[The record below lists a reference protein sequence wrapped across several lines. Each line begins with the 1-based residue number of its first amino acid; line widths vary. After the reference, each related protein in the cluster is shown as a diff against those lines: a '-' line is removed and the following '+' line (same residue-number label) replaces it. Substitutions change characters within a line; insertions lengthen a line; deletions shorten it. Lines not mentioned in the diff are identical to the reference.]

1 MPENPENAVKLANV
15 VKTYGEGSVSVPV
28 LKTISATIAPGERIA
43 LLGKSGSGKSTLL
56 NLLGGLDRATSG
68 HISVFG
74 SRLDDLTSRQMASYR
89 LETVGIIFQGYNLL
103 SMKTA
108 RENVELPL
116 IFGGCSAKDR
126 QAAAVR
132 ALDAVG
138 LGDRIDHKPTEL
150 SGGEQQ
156 RVAIARAL
164 VNEPKLLLADEPT
177 GNLDSTTAE
186 EVIEVLSDYV
196 TEHSTTVVLVTHD
209 DDLAERFSD
218 RVLRIHDGQFVNDAQ
233 VAELS
238 EADNGEVGP

>member
-1 MPENPENAVKLANV
+1 MPENAVQLANV

-28 LKTISATIAPGERIA
+28 LKEINATIAPGERIA

-89 LETVGIIFQGYNLL
+89 LETVGIIFQDYNLL

-116 IFGGCSAKDR
+116 IFGGASARDR
-126 QAAAVR
+126 EAAAVK

-138 LGDRIDHKPTEL
+138 LGDRLDHKPTEL

-177 GNLDSTTAE
+177 GNLDSTTAD
-186 EVIEVLSDYV
+186 EVIELLSAYV
-196 TEHSTTVVLVTHD
+196 SKNATTVVLVTHD

-218 RVLRIHDGQFVNDAQ
+218 RVLKIRDGQFVDDFSVAASTEAGND
-233 VAELS
+233 
-238 EADNGEVGP
+238 EVGP

>member
-1 MPENPENAVKLANV
+1 MTETAVQLANV

-28 LKTISATIAPGERIA
+28 LKEISATIAPGERIA

-74 SRLDDLTSRQMASYR
+74 SRLDEFTSRQMATYR
-89 LETVGIIFQGYNLL
+89 LATVGIIFQGYNLL

-126 QAAAVR
+126 QVAAAR

-138 LGDRIDHKPTEL
+138 LGDRLDHKPTEL

-186 EVIEVLSDYV
+186 EVVEVLSDYV
-196 TEHSTTVVLVTHD
+196 SEHSTTVILVTHD

-218 RVLRIHDGQFVNDAQ
+218 RVLRIRDGQFVDEFS
-233 VAELS
+233 VADS
-238 EADNGEVGP
+238 TEAGNGGIDL

>member
-1 MPENPENAVKLANV
+1 MPEPAVKLANV
-15 VKTYGEGSVSVPV
+15 VKTYGEGNVSVPV
-28 LKTISATIAPGERIA
+28 LKEISATIDPGERIA

-56 NLLGGLDRATSG
+56 NLLGGLDRVTCG

-74 SRLDDLTSRQMASYR
+74 SRLDEFTSRQMATYR
-89 LETVGIIFQGYNLL
+89 RETVGIIFQGYNLL
-103 SMKTA
+103 PVKTA

-116 IFGGCSAKDR
+116 IFGGFSAR
-126 QAAAVR
+126 YREAAAVK

-138 LGDRIDHKPTEL
+138 LGDRLDHKPTEL

-177 GNLDSTTAE
+177 GNLDSSTAN
-186 EVIEVLSDYV
+186 EVIEVLSAYV
-196 TEHSTTVVLVTHD
+196 SEHTTTVVLVTHD

-218 RVLRIHDGQFVNDAQ
+218 RILRIQDGQFQDDVS
-233 VAELS
+233 VAASS
-238 EADNGEVGP
+238 EADNGEVGS